1 MASKESFLTRQEIID
16 IFKTMN
22 SKTKDSP
29 PDDQSSQTKLLM
41 KRQENQLVWIK
52 NEEYNET

>member
-1 MASKESFLTRQEIID
+1 MD

-22 SKTKDSP
+22 SKTKDTT

-41 KRQENQLVWIK
+41 KRPEGQLVWIK
-52 NEEYNET
+52 NESYDEGNQDNAEKPFY